1 MLLDTCHDSTYTGTL
16 LLYRLSRQV
25 CVRGPT
31 LGIGL
36 GWGRG
41 VIRTIFGNLRLL
53 SFWKKIAFFCRTTKS
68 APKLA
73 LKKGGIFGI
82 FSSSAYYSYE
92 YDLVFDSI
100 LLPHFSTDF
109 SVLYLVGKG
118 TLWTFIFKN
127 NIFKKLRKNIQKS

>member
-1 MLLDTCHDSTYTGTL
+1 MDILRSTENAMMMMIVGTV
-16 LLYRLSRQV
+16 YRLSRQV

-41 VIRTIFGNLRLL
+41 IIRTIFGNLRLL
-53 SFWKKIAFFCRTTKS
+53 SFWKKIAFFCRTTQS

-73 LKKGGIFGI
+73 PKKGGIFGI

-118 TLWTFIFKN
+118 ALCTLIFGN
-127 NIFKKLRKNIQKS
+127 NILKKL